1 MPAEP
6 STHTVYFIV
15 SERWKLSVNVLIL
28 SGDDVD

>member
-1 MPAEP
+1 MRSAEP
-6 STHTVYFIV
+6 SELIV